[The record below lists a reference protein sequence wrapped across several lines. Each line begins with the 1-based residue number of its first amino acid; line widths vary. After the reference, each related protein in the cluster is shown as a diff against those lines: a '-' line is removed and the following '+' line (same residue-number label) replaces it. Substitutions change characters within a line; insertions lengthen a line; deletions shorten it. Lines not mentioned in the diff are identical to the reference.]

1 MVRHRYAGVKMR
13 EVFPSPISPPNWGDP
28 TTPSP
33 ALYQADK
40 SLRDALG
47 PPPSSRSFSSGRQA
61 LRGQRCVVNWAH
73 ADHSEPQ
80 DPKPVVSREELG
92 PVFTLVVA
100 ERIDLGRH
108 LIV

>member
-1 MVRHRYAGVKMR
+1 MVRHRYASVKMR

-47 PPPSSRSFSSGRQA
+47 PPPSSRSFSSAVDKPYVDNGVSSTGPMLITASRKTQSPSSA
-61 LRGQRCVVNWAH
+61 GKNSAPYSPWWLRNASISAG
-73 ADHSEPQ
+73 
-80 DPKPVVSREELG
+80 
-92 PVFTLVVA
+92 T
-100 ERIDLGRH
+100 
-108 LIV
+108 

>member
-1 MVRHRYAGVKMR
+1 MSRAIYERRLAGSFRRTPGLARGTAEQASDEGR
-13 EVFPSPISPPNWGDP
+13 EELSVASGD
-28 TTPSP
+28 
-33 ALYQADK
+33 
-40 SLRDALG
+40 RCE
-47 PPPSSRSFSSGRQA
+47 RGRQA

-100 ERIDLGRH
+100 ERIDLGRD